1 MAINIQI
8 IGYTLILIR
17 LSCIVMTAPVFGY
30 KGVPIIIKISLT
42 GLLAFILFPLLVE
55 QLPVYLQTGPLDG
68 LLLAIAISRE
78 ILVGII
84 IGFMSNMVFWVI
96 TMGAGLASLHMGFQT
111 ASLFNPFAEVTT
123 SAVEQFTSILA
134 LGLFLSINGHH
145 LLLQAF
151 KYSFTVVPIGTFVI
165 SEFTVEHIVNI
176 SGYLFLTAVQFS
188 MPIMGVLLLM
198 DIGMGL
204 VARAVPQIQV
214 FFLGLPLKIGV
225 GLLSFAL
232 SLTFIL
238 PLLDNLTVHMID
250 SIIQLISAK

>member
-1 MAINIQI
+1 MNVEIV
-8 IGYTLILIR
+8 GFSLILIR

-30 KGVPIIIKISLT
+30 KGLPLILKISLS
-42 GLLAFILFPLLVE
+42 GLLALVLFPILE
-55 QLPVYLQTGPLDG
+55 KQIPTDLQTVPFDVWEIS
-68 LLLAIAISRE
+68 IAISRE

-84 IGFMSNMVFWVI
+84 IGFMSNLVFWAI
-96 TMGAGLASLHMGFQT
+96 SMAISLASLHMGFQT

-123 SAVEQFTSILA
+123 SAVEQFSSILA
-134 LGLFLSINGHH
+134 LGFFLSINGHH
-145 LLLQAF
+145 LLLQAL
-151 KYSFTVVPIGTFVI
+151 KHSFTVVPIGTFVI
-165 SEFTVEHIVNI
+165 NELTAEYLVNI
-176 SGYLFLTAVQFS
+176 SGNLFLTAVQFS

-238 PLLDNLTVHMID
+238 PSLDNLTVRMVD
-250 SIIQLISAK
+250 SIIQLISTN